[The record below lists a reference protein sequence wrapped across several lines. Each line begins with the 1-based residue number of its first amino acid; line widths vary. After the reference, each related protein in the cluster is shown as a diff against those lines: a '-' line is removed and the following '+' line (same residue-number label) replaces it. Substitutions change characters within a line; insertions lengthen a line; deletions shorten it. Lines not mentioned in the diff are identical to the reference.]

1 MIVGSREI
9 NKSLILSLISY
20 FFTALAIAV
29 MAISTRALGPSV
41 ISTIELFIIV
51 MIVNRLFK
59 LGKIVANFVK
69 FVLLLLLNI
78 QVFIL
83 LFSGTYTTSIMV
95 TNLASIEAL
104 SGKATLYLT
113 STFLILFFS
122 GMPTKEFDFDKKLSN
137 YGVIFLVV
145 LELTLLNLTQFS
157 YSPMYSLYGLS
168 REILSQFET
177 RHRIANLETSK
188 EDFYNTEVEN
198 FRDKPIE
205 MVEKPNVILIF
216 TEGLSQNIIDD
227 TREIMPNVSNIQQQS
242 LNFENYFNHSFATYR
257 GLQGQL
263 YSGYQFFDQDKN
275 NLISLQQI
283 FSMNGY
289 STKFINSEP
298 KNDTFTKYLLDFE
311 FDELVTTE
319 KLSGPA
325 ETVSDK
331 DLYDLLWSEIVK
343 ASTFDKP
350 FFISTYSFGTHISLD
365 SPDEK
370 YGAGDDILLNRFY
383 NLDIQIGKFIE
394 KFNQSTIS
402 QNTILVFTTD
412 HSTFLDLEFQ
422 NSFPNYQR
430 NHGMIDEIP
439 LFIYYKGI
447 SPEVIDVK
455 GKNSISLSPTVL
467 DYIDLT
473 GPNYFLGQSLFNM
486 NDNSNNIFN
495 TTFVSENNILTTKG
509 IVDGASVGPFDQ
521 KSNPNFINILE
532 QYYAI
537 KLQESD

>member
-1 MIVGSREI
+1 M
-9 NKSLILSLISY
+9 
-20 FFTALAIAV
+20 
-29 MAISTRALGPSV
+29 
-41 ISTIELFIIV
+41 
-51 MIVNRLFK
+51 
-59 LGKIVANFVK
+59 
-69 FVLLLLLNI
+69 
-78 QVFIL
+78 
-83 LFSGTYTTSIMV
+83 
-95 TNLASIEAL
+95 ASIEAL

-122 GMPTKEFDFDKKLSN
+122 GMPTKEFDFDKKLRN

-145 LELTLLNLTQFS
+145 LELTLLNVTQFS

-177 RHRIANLETSK
+177 RHRIANLEISK

-370 YGAGDDILLNRFY
+370 
-383 NLDIQIGKFIE
+383 
-394 KFNQSTIS
+394 
-402 QNTILVFTTD
+402 
-412 HSTFLDLEFQ
+412 
-422 NSFPNYQR
+422 
-430 NHGMIDEIP
+430 
-439 LFIYYKGI
+439 
-447 SPEVIDVK
+447 
-455 GKNSISLSPTVL
+455 
-467 DYIDLT
+467 
-473 GPNYFLGQSLFNM
+473 
-486 NDNSNNIFN
+486 
-495 TTFVSENNILTTKG
+495 
-509 IVDGASVGPFDQ
+509 
-521 KSNPNFINILE
+521 
-532 QYYAI
+532 
-537 KLQESD
+537 